1 MDYLELIKEI
11 WKLDRVHSSPEM
23 KEAYSRVASFYK
35 GSSLLEY
42 PAGAKC
48 GAMDSWTVPQ
58 SWKVN
63 HALLKGPSGETVCS
77 YEENPL
83 RLFAYSPAFKG
94 SVSLEELNGHLMS
107 NPLRPNAIPFH
118 FRNQYRPW
126 ERDWGFCLTESER
139 QNLAKGDYF
148 VDIDVEFVDDPM
160 VQLEMIKEG
169 ETDKRILFVGHFDHP
184 AMINDGLAG
193 CIAANEVIRRL
204 ADRKT
209 KFTYVS
215 LNAVEIVGSTAYC
228 SFEREKIQKTEEALF
243 VALAGNK
250 APFAYQ
256 TSSHPEGSLIDRVIK
271 HMLKWREPKALIGG
285 FREIMGNDEISFET
299 PGVSI
304 PCGSI
309 LRWPHK
315 EYHTSD
321 DNFENLSPDAMEE
334 TIAFLLDFVEILEE
348 NKIVEPLFQ
357 GLPCFSHPDLDL
369 YLAPAFMSQM
379 RQENSLASHFDLRMS
394 QQEKEFIS
402 QNPDCLN
409 KLMNKIPAVLSNSSN
424 LTVLD
429 ITETLDVPFNLV
441 LAFLEQVEAKKMI
454 KLRSI

>member
-11 WKLDRVHSSPEM
+11 WELDRVHSSPQM
-23 KEAYSRVASFYK
+23 RKAYSKVASFYE
-35 GSSLLEY
+35 GATLLEY

-48 GAMDSWTVPQ
+48 GAMGSWTVPQ

-63 HALLKGPSGETVCS
+63 HAMLKGPSGETVCS
-77 YEENPL
+77 YDETPL

-126 ERDWGFCLTESER
+126 ERDWGFCLTENEK
-139 QNLAKGDYF
+139 QNLVEGDYF

-160 VQLEMIKEG
+160 VQLEMTKEG

-204 ADRKT
+204 AGRKT
-209 KFTYVS
+209 RFTYVS

-228 SFEREKIQKTEEALF
+228 SFEKEKIKKTEEALF
-243 VALAGNK
+243 VALAGNE

-256 TSSHPEGSLIDRVIK
+256 TSNYPQGSLIDRVIK
-271 HMLKWREPKALIGG
+271 HMLKWRQPEALIGG

-309 LRWPHK
+309 LRWPLE

-321 DNFENLSPDAMEE
+321 DNFENFSPEAMEE

-348 NKIVEPLFQ
+348 NKIVEPLFE

-369 YLAPAFMSQM
+369 YLPPAFMSQM
-379 RQENSLASHFDLRMS
+379 RQDHKSDDRLTMGLSPNEIEFL
-394 QQEKEFIS
+394 KE
-402 QNPDCLN
+402 NPDAPNQFMN
-409 KLMNKIPAVLSNSSN
+409 KLPSALSRSEPIDVLSLSEDCGMPFRFVSN
-424 LTVLD
+424 YLSVLS
-429 ITETLDVPFNLV
+429 EKNL
-441 LAFLEQVEAKKMI
+441 L
-454 KLRSI
+454 KLG